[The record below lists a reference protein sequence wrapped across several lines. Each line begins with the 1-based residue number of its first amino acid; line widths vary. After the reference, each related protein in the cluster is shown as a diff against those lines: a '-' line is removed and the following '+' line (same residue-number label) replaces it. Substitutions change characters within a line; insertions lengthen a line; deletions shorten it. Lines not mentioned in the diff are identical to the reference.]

1 MLAGSTKPMSEKLK
15 KHKIDTVT
23 GCWLWTGSVDK
34 DGYGRMRGS
43 VNGVVWSERAPRA
56 SYMEYK
62 GPIEDG
68 LMVLH
73 KCNTPACINPEHLY
87 LGTHKE
93 NGQDMVN
100 AGNAKGWSSPGE
112 KNGMFGRVGHLN
124 PMFGKKHS
132 PEAIAK
138 MSQPKPRRTS

>member
-1 MLAGSTKPMSEKLK
+1 MLAGSVKPMSEKLK
-15 KHKIDTVT
+15 KYKLEEET

-43 VNGVVWSERAPRA
+43 IHGVVWSERAPRA
-56 SYMEYK
+56 SYQEFK
-62 GPIEDG
+62 GTIENG

-73 KCNTPACINPEHLY
+73 TCNTPACINPEHLY

-93 NGQDMVN
+93 NGEDMIK
-100 AGNAKGWSSPGE
+100 AGHAKGWSSIGE
-112 KNGMFGRVGHLN
+112 KNGMFGRTGVLN

-132 PEAIAK
+132 PDAIAK
-138 MSQPKPRRTS
+138 MSQPKPRRTA